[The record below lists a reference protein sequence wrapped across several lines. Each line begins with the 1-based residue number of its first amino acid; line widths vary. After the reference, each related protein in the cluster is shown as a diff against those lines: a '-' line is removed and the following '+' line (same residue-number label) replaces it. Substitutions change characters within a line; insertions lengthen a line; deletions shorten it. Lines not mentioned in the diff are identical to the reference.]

1 MSTAQTATKY
11 PYAGFVDLPV
21 EIILQI
27 VNYISPPSKS
37 LLRLPFGYKLHR
49 TNLRNGIRDLKNL
62 TLSCKR
68 LYDMLQPTLYTQSGQ
83 DDWYALRWGAFHG
96 LIQTMEDAFLAGAP
110 LNCVYDDVDDYH
122 TGGYC
127 RCGRFEGGS
136 VWSNNSACCTLFYE
150 KKPGTLKLS
159 TGFFQEEPMLTG
171 LPDRDPDWEKCSGA
185 LDYFTHSSFGGSLLT
200 EHDRV
205 KVLRSLIQHGAS
217 VNQKFGFIHCPRDD
231 LHLLSLPVQHWNP
244 LGLALFTQTVGPAT
258 VKFLLDNGA
267 HFEMGPESL
276 LNSVLAHMSHC
287 RVPQLNWKVPVN
299 LPLFECHTKV
309 RVLLSK
315 HQRHDNCHCVPS
327 FDSLNLVGLDVFGSC
342 DDVPYAGYRIRE
354 VFDFLH
360 ENGLPILSSQ
370 LDTEASRRVPPVIKA
385 VRGLNPEAVRL
396 LVEEGADPNA
406 RCWLAPAPQGF
417 RSDRRPDGH
426 LPLTYA
432 CAMIDDKEDL
442 YPIVLELLKGGASPM
457 LRDLQGL
464 TPLHELSR
472 KSYDEASARL
482 LIDFG
487 ANANGLDANGWTPLH
502 HICAQAPS
510 QHSPFR
516 VFASVSHITDIFGLA
531 ATPRVVLSAS
541 GSSTLHVHNTADPA
555 IPITQSIS
563 GAHKLGCHHICTSRD
578 GRVAASAGFAGE
590 LKVWV
595 VDKDTSEWKLHSEV
609 TDKNSKAGETWA
621 IALSEDGKFLAGT
634 TYDGRINVWD
644 IGEEGTPKIR
654 EYETGSPGSGSF
666 GMSVDLSRDG
676 KFTASGH
683 QNGSVYLF
691 NNDSGRLAYSLPGLA
706 KPVRAVAFSPGNTR
720 LAAAGDSSIIA
731 IYDLKHGEQVGNLT
745 GHSSWIT
752 SIDWSDTGE
761 YLLSGAM
768 DGKVKVWS
776 VERYTC
782 VATHS
787 ETDKALWSV
796 KWLPKTGRSEMF
808 CTAGANR
815 SISFYREATGA

>member
-150 KKPGTLKLS
+150 KKPVRSAWTPLLTAIRGGHPEAVDWLLS
-159 TGFFQEEPMLTG
+159 RGADADWAARPGPGLGEMLCKSCSHRGDRPGLLTCDGCGITPMQ
-171 LPDRDPDWEKCSGA
+171 GA

-200 EHDRV
+200 EHDRI

-299 LPLFECHTKV
+299 LLLFECHTKV

-417 RSDRRPDGH
+417 RSDRRLDGH

-432 CAMIDDKEDL
+432 CAMIDDKEYL

-502 HICAQAPS
+502 HICEQAPP

-516 VFASVSHITDIFGLA
+516 VFASVCVKERTPLVKLLLSKGADIA
-531 ATPRVVLSAS
+531 ARNRQYGQEPGKTPY
-541 GSSTLHVHNTADPA
+541 
-555 IPITQSIS
+555 
-563 GAHKLGCHHICTSRD
+563 
-578 GRVAASAGFAGE
+578 E
-590 LKVWV
+590 L
-595 VDKDTSEWKLHSEV
+595 
-609 TDKNSKAGETWA
+609 
-621 IALSEDGKFLAGT
+621 
-634 TYDGRINVWD
+634 
-644 IGEEGTPKIR
+644 
-654 EYETGSPGSGSF
+654 
-666 GMSVDLSRDG
+666 
-676 KFTASGH
+676 
-683 QNGSVYLF
+683 
-691 NNDSGRLAYSLPGLA
+691 
-706 KPVRAVAFSPGNTR
+706 AVANKLPFSWER
-720 LAAAGDSSIIA
+720 LLEEA
-731 IYDLKHGEQVGNLT
+731 
-745 GHSSWIT
+745 
-752 SIDWSDTGE
+752 
-761 YLLSGAM
+761 
-768 DGKVKVWS
+768 
-776 VERYTC
+776 C
-782 VATHS
+782 
-787 ETDKALWSV
+787 
-796 KWLPKTGRSEMF
+796 
-808 CTAGANR
+808 NR
-815 SISFYREATGA
+815 SRSGVHQVTYPY

>member
-1 MSTAQTATKY
+1 MFTAQTATKY
-11 PYAGFVDLPV
+11 PYAGLVDLPV
-21 EIILQI
+21 EILLQI
-27 VNYISPPSKS
+27 VTYISPPSKS
-37 LLRLPFGYKLHR
+37 HLRLPFGYTLHR
-49 TNLRNGIRDLKNL
+49 TNLRDGIRDLKNL
-62 TLSCKR
+62 TLSCMR

-96 LIQTMEDAFLAGAP
+96 LTRTMEDAFLAGAP
-110 LNCVYDDVDDYH
+110 LNWVYDDVDDYH
-122 TGGYC
+122 ASSYC
-127 RCGRFEGGS
+127 RCGRFDGGPA
-136 VWSNNSACCTLFYE
+136 WSNNSVCCTLFYE
-150 KKPGTLKLS
+150 KKPTGTR
-159 TGFFQEEPMLTG
+159 TGRNTL
-171 LPDRDPDWEKCSGA
+171 
-185 LDYFTHSSFGGSLLT
+185 
-200 EHDRV
+200 
-205 KVLRSLIQHGAS
+205 
-217 VNQKFGFIHCPRDD
+217 
-231 LHLLSLPVQHWNP
+231 
-244 LGLALFTQTVGPAT
+244 
-258 VKFLLDNGA
+258 
-267 HFEMGPESL
+267 
-276 LNSVLAHMSHC
+276 
-287 RVPQLNWKVPVN
+287 VPQLNWKVPIK
-299 LPLFECHTKV
+299 LPLFECHAKA

-315 HQRHDNCHCVPS
+315 HQRHDNCHCIPS
-327 FDSLNLVGLDVFGSC
+327 FDSLNPVDPQSRLDC
-342 DDVPYAGYRIRE
+342 DEIPYAGYRIRE

-360 ENGLPILSSQ
+360 EHRLPILSSH
-370 LDTEASRRVPPVIKA
+370 LDAETSMRVPPVIKA

-396 LVEEGADPNA
+396 IVQEGADPNA
-406 RCWLAPAPQGF
+406 R
-417 RSDRRPDGH
+417 
-426 LPLTYA
+426 
-432 CAMIDDKEDL
+432 
-442 YPIVLELLKGGASPM
+442 
-457 LRDLQGL
+457 
-464 TPLHELSR
+464 
-472 KSYDEASARL
+472 
-482 LIDFG
+482 
-487 ANANGLDANGWTPLH
+487 
-502 HICAQAPS
+502 
-510 QHSPFR
+510 
-516 VFASVSHITDIFGLA
+516 SHITDIFGLA
-531 ATPRVVLSAS
+531 ATPRAVLSAS

-595 VDKDTSEWKLHSEV
+595 VDKDTGEWVLHSEV
-609 TDKNSKAGETWA
+609 TDQNSKAGETWA

-691 NNDSGRLAYSLPGLA
+691 NNDTGRLASSLPGLA

-776 VERYTC
+776 VERYAC